1 MSKILCLVVIMG
13 ARAARAGSRLG
24 HEEGSALDIPS
35 WNVHP
40 DETPMAIP
48 QAFVLLNDT
57 LFTVLDRIATPGP
70 LKARRAII
78 FTTLRF
84 DRSGCRSS
92 ECEDGV
98 LGMVASFCSH
108 LSKHG
113 LLRHTMLI
121 TTAEDTWQ
129 MLNERGLPVYLD
141 RAFPGREAYARHP
154 KLPDTPN
161 REFDVQKH
169 WWGWK
174 ISSMGYRVVYLDS
187 DAAVMGDLLSPF
199 NHPFKY
205 DVQGL
210 TDWQDLDHPE
220 LDRAYTLAMPCAIY
234 RLKSVDGQPRESAH
248 WIESWSI
255 PDTQLSTHPLVPNPC
270 QSTGLWYLRP
280 TKPAIEFMETL
291 VERILYHR
299 IEEWEQTAWN
309 DVLVHFLWG
318 AGDHEPLKYRAL
330 PQSQFANLGT
340 CLVAS
345 FSFLVFFRE

>member
-1 MSKILCLVVIMG
+1 MG
-13 ARAARAGSRLG
+13 ARATGAGSRLG
-24 HEEGSALDIPS
+24 QEEGSAVDIPS
-35 WNVHP
+35 LNQRP
-40 DETPMAIP
+40 NETSKAIP

-57 LFTVLDRIATPGP
+57 LLTVLDRIATPGP

-84 DRSGCRSS
+84 DGSECSGKSS

-108 LSKHG
+108 LFKHG

-129 MLNERGLPVYLD
+129 MLNERGLPVFLD
-141 RAFPGREAYARHP
+141 RAFPSREAYVRHP
-154 KLPDTPN
+154 KLPQTPN

-174 ISSMGYRVVYLDS
+174 IASMGYRVVYVDS

-199 NHPFKY
+199 NHSFKY

-220 LDRAYTLAMPCAIY
+220 LDRAYTLAKPCVIY
-234 RLKSVDGQPRESAH
+234 RLKSVDGKPREAAH
-248 WIESWSI
+248 WIDTWSI
-255 PDTQLSTHPLVPNPC
+255 PDTQQSTHPLVPNPC

-280 TKPAIEFMETL
+280 TKPAIEFMAAL
-291 VERILYHR
+291 IERILYHR

-340 CLVAS
+340 CRLAS
-345 FSFLVFFRE
+345 FSLLLFFRE